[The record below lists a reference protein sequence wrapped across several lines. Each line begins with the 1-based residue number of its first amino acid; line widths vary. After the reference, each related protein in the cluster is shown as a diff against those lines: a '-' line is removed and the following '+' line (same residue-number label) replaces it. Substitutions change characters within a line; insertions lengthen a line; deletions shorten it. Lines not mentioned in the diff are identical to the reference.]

1 MNLTAQELFP
11 GLMESLSPDR
21 AVRVKNIL
29 ERFFTKTLTRTA
41 NGLPFIITGDI
52 PAMWLRDSTWQVAPF
67 FSSKHPEIAEL
78 LADLS
83 LAQQKYFLIDP
94 YANAFNPTASGACWD
109 KDFADQSPWVWERKY
124 ELDSWASVLFLARKV
139 KECWGITRQ
148 YEGSFKEVLN
158 LMIELARR
166 EQRHDPDSY
175 LFYRDNGVPHDSL
188 SNGGKGAPVGYTG
201 MVFSAFRPSDDA
213 CTYGYLI
220 PSNLFFLNELKLL
233 PSDFR
238 PDDLIAEIESGLR
251 EYATTEQGYAYEVDG
266 LGNRLFID
274 DANIPS
280 LLSLPYLGVCA
291 ADDPIYLKTR
301 VHILSAK
308 NQYFHQTA
316 VATGIGSQHTPR
328 DHIWPIAIAVEGL
341 TRIDSSSVDD
351 ILIALE
357 STDAGTGLM
366 HESFHKDD
374 PTIFTR
380 EWFSWA
386 DAMYLEVILKSF
398 KAMRSAV
405 NG

>member
-11 GLMESLSPDR
+11 GLIESLPPER

-29 ERFFTKTLTRTA
+29 ERFFTKTLTRMA
-41 NGLPFIITGDI
+41 DGLPFIITGDI

-109 KDFADQSPWVWERKY
+109 KDFPVQSPWVWERKY
-124 ELDSWASVLFLARKV
+124 ELDSLASVLFLARKV
-139 KECWGITRQ
+139 KECWGITRH
-148 YEGSFKEVLN
+148 YEGHFAEVLH
-158 LMIELARR
+158 LMIDLARR

-175 LFYRDNGVPHDSL
+175 RFYRDNGVPHDSL
-188 SNGGKGAPVGYTG
+188 SNGGRGAPVGYTG
-201 MVFSAFRPSDDA
+201 MIFSAFRPSDDA

-233 PSDFR
+233 PTALR
-238 PDDLIAEIESGLR
+238 PDDLIAEIEGGIAKF
-251 EYATTEQGYAYEVDG
+251 ATTDQGYTYEVDG
-266 LGNRLFID
+266 LGNSLFID

-301 VHILSAK
+301 ANILSSK
-308 NQYFHQTA
+308 NPYFYETE

-341 TRIDSSSVDD
+341 TRIDSESIDD
-351 ILIALE
+351 VLQSLE
-357 STDAGTGLM
+357 ATDAGTKYM

-386 DAMYLEVILKSF
+386 DAMYLEVMLKAY
-398 KAMRSAV
+398 K
-405 NG
+405 N

>member
-1 MNLTAQELFP
+1 MNLSAQELVP
-11 GLMESLSPDR
+11 GLIETLSPDR

-29 ERFFTKTLTRTA
+29 ERFFTKTLTRTVD
-41 NGLPFIITGDI
+41 GLPFIITGDI

-67 FSSKHPEIAEL
+67 FSSKHAEIAEL

-94 YANAFNPTASGACWD
+94 YANAFNPTDSGACWD
-109 KDFADQSPWVWERKY
+109 KDFTDQSPWVWERKY
-124 ELDSWASVLFLARKV
+124 ELDSWASFLFLARKV

-166 EQRHDPDSY
+166 EQRHDPASY
-175 LFYRDNGVPHDSL
+175 LFYRDNGVPHDRL

-201 MVFSAFRPSDDA
+201 MIYSAFRPSDDA

-233 PSDFR
+233 PVDLR
-238 PDDLIAEIESGLR
+238 PDDLIVEIEDGIAR
-251 EYATTEQGYAYEVDG
+251 FATTDQGYAYEVDG
-266 LGNRLFID
+266 LGNALFID

-280 LLSLPYLGVCA
+280 LLSLPYLGVCEA
-291 ADDPIYLKTR
+291 NDPIYLMTR
-301 VHILSAK
+301 ANILSTK
-308 NQYFHQTA
+308 NPYFYQTE
-316 VATGIGSQHTPR
+316 VAMGIGSQHTPR
-328 DHIWPIAIAVEGL
+328 EHIWPIAMAVEGL
-341 TRIDSSSVDD
+341 TRTESEALDD
-351 ILIALE
+351 VLNTLE
-357 STDAGTGLM
+357 TTDAGTGYM

-374 PTIFTR
+374 ATVFTR

-386 DAMYLEVILKSF
+386 DAMYLEVVLKRF
-398 KAMRSAV
+398 KATKKL
-405 NG
+405 

>member
-1 MNLTAQELFP
+1 MNLSAQELFP
-11 GLMESLSPDR
+11 GLMESLPPDR
-21 AVRVKNIL
+21 AVRVKCIL

-41 NGLPFIITGDI
+41 DGLPFIITGDI

-67 FSSKHPEIAEL
+67 FSSKHSEIAEL

-109 KDFADQSPWVWERKY
+109 RDFPDQSPWVWERKY

-148 YEGSFKEVLN
+148 YESGFTEVLSR
-158 LMIELARR
+158 MIELARR
-166 EQRHDPDSY
+166 EQRHDPASY

-201 MVFSAFRPSDDA
+201 MIYSAFRPSDDA

-220 PSNLFFLNELKLL
+220 PSNHFFLSELKLL
-233 PSDFR
+233 PTALR
-238 PDDLIAEIESGLR
+238 PEDLIAEIDDGIAKF
-251 EYATTEQGYAYEVDG
+251 ATSNQGYAYEVDG
-266 LGNRLFID
+266 LGNSLFID

-301 VHILSAK
+301 ANILSAK
-308 NQYFHQTA
+308 NPYFQQTD
-316 VATGIGSQHTPR
+316 VAMGIGSQHTPR
-328 DHIWPIAIAVEGL
+328 EHIWPIAMAVEGL
-341 TRIDSSSVDD
+341 TRTDSESLDD
-351 ILIALE
+351 VLNTLE
-357 STDAGTGLM
+357 ATDAGTGYM

-374 PTIFTR
+374 ATVFTR

-386 DAMYLEVILKSF
+386 DAMYLEVILKRF
-398 KAMRSAV
+398 KATKKL
-405 NG
+405 

>member
-1 MNLTAQELFP
+1 MNLSAQELFP
-11 GLMESLSPDR
+11 GLIETLSPDR

-41 NGLPFIITGDI
+41 DGLPFIITGDI

-67 FSSKHPEIAEL
+67 FSSKHSEIAEL

-109 KDFADQSPWVWERKY
+109 KDFPVQSPWVWERKY
-124 ELDSWASVLFLARKV
+124 ELDSLASVLFLARKV
-139 KECWGITRQ
+139 KECWGITRH
-148 YEGSFKEVLN
+148 YEGHFAEVLH
-158 LMIELARR
+158 LMIDLARR

-175 LFYRDNGVPHDSL
+175 RFYRDNGVPHDSL

-201 MVFSAFRPSDDA
+201 MIFSAFRPSDDA
-213 CTYGYLI
+213 CTYGYLV

-233 PSDFR
+233 PIELR
-238 PDDLIAEIESGLR
+238 PNDLIAEIEDGIANF
-251 EYATTEQGYAYEVDG
+251 ATTELGYAYEVDG
-266 LGNRLFID
+266 LGNSLFID

-301 VHILSAK
+301 ANILSSK
-308 NQYFHQTA
+308 NLYFHQTA
-316 VATGIGSQHTPR
+316 VAKGIGSQHTPHG
-328 DHIWPIAIAVEGL
+328 HIWPIAIAVEGL
-341 TRIDSSSVDD
+341 TRTDSESLDD
-351 ILIALE
+351 VLNTLE
-357 STDAGTGLM
+357 ATDARTGSM

-374 PTIFTR
+374 PAIFTR

-386 DAMYLEVILKSF
+386 DAMYLEVVLKAY
-398 KAMRSAV
+398 K
-405 NG
+405 N